1 VKASPQ
7 SRPRWFS
14 RDFFCFAGLLAIL
27 LLAYHPAWNG
37 KPIWDDDAHLTR
49 PELRAWSGLFKIWF
63 QLGATQQY
71 YPAMHSAFWLQ
82 HRLWGDCFAGY
93 HLVNIFLHAV
103 IALLLVKILRR
114 LEIPGAWLAAALWAL
129 HPVQVESVAW
139 MSELKNTLSGVF
151 YLGSALAYLR
161 FERDRSSKLYCT
173 ALGLFLIGLLA
184 KSVIATLPAALLLIL
199 YLEQGGL
206 SWRRDVRPLIPFF
219 AIGIASGLFTAWVER
234 TLIGANGG
242 GFHFSLP
249 ERLLIAGRAFWFYLG
264 KLIWP
269 VDLTF
274 IYPRWQISTATWWQF
289 LFPVFALGLIAVLV
303 LMRNRWGKAP
313 LVAVLYFAVTL
324 FPALGFLNIYPFR
337 YTFVADHF
345 QYLASIGPLVLV
357 AAATAKLFDSLPKKL
372 PWLEPA
378 FCAALLALPGALT
391 WKQCAMY
398 ADKETLYKT
407 TIEKNPECWLAHNNL
422 GLELVRLGQ
431 TDEAIKH
438 YRKALQISPDFE
450 ETHSN
455 IGIALLQQGHAGVAI
470 VEFHKALQINP
481 SFLEARNNLGI
492 ALLQQGHI
500 DESLA
505 QYREALRVNPDYAQT
520 HYNLGNAFLGQGR
533 TEDAAAQYREALRI
547 NPDNAD
553 VRTNLGNALL
563 QQGRTDEAVAQ
574 FHEALRINP
583 ARADVHYNLG
593 VILLQQGRE
602 DEAAARFHEA
612 LRINPALAEAHNNLG
627 LILLQQGRTGDA
639 VAVYCEALHVNP
651 TYAEALNNLGNAL
664 QQQGRT
670 GEAIAVMDKAL
681 ELRPA
686 NASIQ
691 NNLAWMLATASDPSL
706 RNAPKAV
713 ALAQKASQSAG
724 GSNTQILR
732 TLAIAYAAAGDFS
745 SAVQTAQ
752 KALPLAEAESNPTL
766 AEALR
771 SEIKNYEAQKSN
783 RK

>member
-1 VKASPQ
+1 
-7 SRPRWFS
+7 
-14 RDFFCFAGLLAIL
+14 
-27 LLAYHPAWNG
+27 
-37 KPIWDDDAHLTR
+37 
-49 PELRAWSGLFKIWF
+49 
-63 QLGATQQY
+63 
-71 YPAMHSAFWLQ
+71 
-82 HRLWGDCFAGY
+82 
-93 HLVNIFLHAV
+93 
-103 IALLLVKILRR
+103 
-114 LEIPGAWLAAALWAL
+114 
-129 HPVQVESVAW
+129 
-139 MSELKNTLSGVF
+139 
-151 YLGSALAYLR
+151 
-161 FERDRSSKLYCT
+161 LYCT